1 MTIMTAQIA
10 EGRKGRRIQK
20 LAAVN
25 PPIATT
31 AKRTRVTSQRTVVS
45 AMAWLS

>member
-10 EGRKGRRIQK
+10 AGRKGRSTQK

-31 AKRTRVTSQRTVVS
+31 AKRMRVTSQLRGPS
-45 AMAWLS
+45 AMAGT